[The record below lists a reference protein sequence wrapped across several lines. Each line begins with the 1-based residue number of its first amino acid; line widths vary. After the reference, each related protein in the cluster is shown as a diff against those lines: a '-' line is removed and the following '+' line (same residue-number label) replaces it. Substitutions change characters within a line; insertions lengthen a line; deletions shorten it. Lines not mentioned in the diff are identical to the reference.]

1 MYGNSNARNGWMP
14 EGLPRLPT
22 YEKALAH
29 WESVRP
35 YIKGADQGKR
45 PLGEKRRYSRSII
58 RKVQQL
64 TGADAIVLSYY
75 NNDVVR
81 LYPDGSKRFST
92 CGYPSISTTHVLNET
107 SATDTLHFSREK
119 GKIYAVYKGTFYCM
133 PDRGH
138 VEVSASGEITGYECE
153 SQHTIRFDA
162 MKAKR
167 DKYAP
172 FTTYMRDILT
182 ISQHVDENPS
192 TEDMDAV
199 FVDMLREFRYV
210 PALKSN
216 IKAERG
222 VKNSLWAMFDLIDEA
237 MGLEQEEMLKRFYVI
252 AHKFFPSVVIDKCQV
267 NVYKWNMAP
276 DVGNRYVLAEDAV
289 KHFHEVIKYRFA
301 DEVFERKD
309 VAPRDRAVHDS
320 NKHYFIFN

>member
-1 MYGNSNARNGWMP
+1 MYGYGNSNARNGWMP
-14 EGLPRLPT
+14 EGLPHLPT

-58 RKVQQL
+58 RKVHQL
-64 TGADAIVLSYY
+64 TGDDVIVLSYY

-81 LYPDGSKRFST
+81 LYADGSKRFSI
-92 CGYPSISTTHVLNET
+92 CGYPSISTMHVLNET
-107 SATDTLHFSREK
+107 SATDALHFNREK

-133 PDRGH
+133 PDHGH
-138 VEVSASGEITGYECE
+138 VEVSASGEIAGYECE

-162 MKAKR
+162 MKAKK

-172 FTTYMRDILT
+172 FTTYMKDILT

-192 TEDMDAV
+192 TEGMDAV

-216 IKAERG
+216 IKSERG
-222 VKNSLWAMFDLIDEA
+222 AKNSLWAMFDLIDEA

-267 NVYKWNMAP
+267 NVYKWNMKG
-276 DVGNRYVLAEDAV
+276 DRHVLAEDAV
-289 KHFHEVIKYRFA
+289 KHFNEVIKYRFA

>member
-1 MYGNSNARNGWMP
+1 
-14 EGLPRLPT
+14 
-22 YEKALAH
+22 
-29 WESVRP
+29 
-35 YIKGADQGKR
+35 
-45 PLGEKRRYSRSII
+45 LGEKRRYSRSII

-162 MKAKR
+162 MKAKK

-252 AHKFFPSVVIDKCQV
+252 AHKFFPSVVIDKF
-267 NVYKWNMAP
+267 NIFKWNMAP
-276 DVGNRYVLAEDAV
+276 DVGNRHVLAEDAV
-289 KHFHEVIKYRFA
+289 KHFNEVIKYRFA

-309 VAPRDRAVHDS
+309 VAPRDRAVNDS

>member
-1 MYGNSNARNGWMP
+1 MYGYGNSNNRNGWMP
-14 EGLPRLPT
+14 EGLPHLPT

-58 RKVQQL
+58 RKVHQL
-64 TGADAIVLSYY
+64 TGDDAIVLSYY

-81 LYPDGSKRFST
+81 LYADGSKRFSI
-92 CGYPSISTTHVLNET
+92 CGYPSMSTMHVLNET
-107 SATDTLHFSREK
+107 SATDTLHFNREK

-162 MKAKR
+162 MKAKK

-172 FTTYMRDILT
+172 FTTYMKDILT

-192 TEDMDAV
+192 TEGMDAV

-267 NVYKWNMAP
+267 NVYKWNMKG
-276 DVGNRYVLAEDAV
+276 DRHVLAEDAV
-289 KHFHEVIKYRFA
+289 KHFNEVIKYRFA